1 MNLELETIYL
11 YIVNVTKNMVFV
23 KTLVFG
29 RFLFVLLVVFVFN
42 SISLQAQKSN
52 IKSDSLRTLEILKD
66 ALNNAV
72 KSNSGSNSS
81 MLDMEIDGLIMDET
95 ITKVG
100 RDFYDMFFSGWAPPK
115 NAKNFTITIKEM
127 VLPGLATQ
135 VTVLVNNNEVFK
147 QRVQPRY
154 DILEQMSTYAVQQT
168 GRYLLNYEK
177 MKSQLD
183 GDDQSGSGI
192 F

>member
-1 MNLELETIYL
+1 MNLKLESIYL
-11 YIVNVTKNMVFV
+11 YIVKKAENIVF
-23 KTLVFG
+23 KQSLFLKRFLILV
-29 RFLFVLLVVFVFN
+29 LFVLSLFPY
-42 SISLQAQKSN
+42 SLQAQESK
-52 IKSDSLRTLEILKD
+52 KVRDSLRTLEILKG

-72 KSNSGSNSS
+72 KNNASAESAE
-81 MLDMEIDGLIMDET
+81 LDMEIDGLIMDET
-95 ITKVG
+95 ISKVG
-100 RDFYDMFFSGWAPPK
+100 RDFYDMFYSGWNAPK

-135 VTVLVNNNEVFK
+135 VTVMVNDNEVFK

-154 DILEQMSTYAVQQT
+154 DILEQMSNYAIQQT
-168 GRYLLNYEK
+168 GRYLSNYEK